1 MRLPRFGHQ
10 VFQRPPRLPLEQREQ
25 QVPQVLRAEVTCPP
39 RVRFL
44 RPWSKRGHALP
55 PLIAYGNDGQAR
67 PVVFFQYLRVG
78 SVKMG
83 SVKMG
88 SVGSGV

>member
-10 VFQRPPRLPLEQREQ
+10 VFERPPGLPLEQRKQ

-44 RPWSKRGHALP
+44 RARGQRGYALP
-55 PLIAYGNDGQAR
+55 PLIAYRNDGQAR
-67 PVVFFQYLRVG
+67 PVVFFQNLRVG
-78 SVKMG
+78 W
-83 SVKMG
+83 
-88 SVGSGV
+88 GV